1 MHRHPLNHHPL
12 PHPPLP
18 IHLPPLQPIQRL
30 HPTNHPPKHRI
41 PPIQMRRGRIA
52 YKELA
57 PIGLRPFIRHADDTT
72 RVVPQGRAD
81 LVFEIGAPDGGA
93 GFGGGGG
100 GGAGLDHEG
109 GDRAV
114 EGGGGVEVGG
124 AEGEEVLGAGRG

>member
-1 MHRHPLNHHPL
+1 
-12 PHPPLP
+12 
-18 IHLPPLQPIQRL
+18 
-30 HPTNHPPKHRI
+30 
-41 PPIQMRRGRIA
+41 MRRGRIA